1 VENIL
6 KPELIKDYLSKFSKN
21 NIKNINECVKFIL
34 NCLDDSINQAE
45 TLPISGNDKKIF
57 VISVILEIYVF
68 VISKNLPIYLSPFDS
83 LIKFIVV
90 QIIISKLEALLVA
103 SSQEK
108 DNMRQTILELT
119 EKVAQLTVKVE
130 FMQKENAELMSTMA
144 KRNS

>member
-1 VENIL
+1 
-6 KPELIKDYLSKFSKN
+6 LI
-21 NIKNINECVKFIL
+21 
-34 NCLDDSINQAE
+34 
-45 TLPISGNDKKIF
+45 
-57 VISVILEIYVF
+57 
-68 VISKNLPIYLSPFDS
+68 
-83 LIKFIVV
+83 
-90 QIIISKLEALLVA
+90 A